1 MYEKFYRSG
10 QNLIRS
16 IFYTNKD
23 FKKNIATLI
32 QKGNFTNI
40 YDIGGSDG
48 VLLNYLNLKN
58 KKYFCYDIDK
68 YNLLK
73 SKRKFNNIKNIK
85 FINKSLEKVKI
96 KNNCKSLILLIGVLH
111 HVDDNLIKKF
121 LAQNSTKLNIIALD
135 GFYHKKQNLISKLL
149 LKLDKGNYVR
159 DFKHYKKILNGF
171 RFKKRINYY
180 LRFYSHLI
188 SYKNIDKELIKIL

>member
-10 QNLIRS
+10 QNLIRL
-16 IFYTNKD
+16 IFYTNKN

-32 QKGNFTNI
+32 QKGNFTHI

-48 VLLNYLNLKN
+48 DLLNYLNLNN

-73 SKRKFNNIKNIK
+73 SKKKFNDKKNIK
-85 FINKSLEKVKI
+85 FLNKSLEKVKI
-96 KNNCKSLILLIGVLH
+96 KNNSKSLILLIVVLH
-111 HVDDNLIKKF
+111 HVDDNLIKQF
-121 LAQNSTKLNIIALD
+121 LARNSTKLNIIALD

>member
-16 IFYTNKD
+16 IFYTNKN

-32 QKGNFTNI
+32 QKGNFTHI

-48 VLLNYLNLKN
+48 VLLNYLNLNN

-73 SKRKFNNIKNIK
+73 SKKKFNDKKNIK
-85 FINKSLEKVKI
+85 FLNKSLEKVKI
-96 KNNCKSLILLIGVLH
+96 KNNSKSLILLIGVLH

>member
-1 MYEKFYRSG
+1 M
-10 QNLIRS
+10 
-16 IFYTNKD
+16 
-23 FKKNIATLI
+23 
-32 QKGNFTNI
+32 
-40 YDIGGSDG
+40 
-48 VLLNYLNLKN
+48 
-58 KKYFCYDIDK
+58 
-68 YNLLK
+68 
-73 SKRKFNNIKNIK
+73 
-85 FINKSLEKVKI
+85 
-96 KNNCKSLILLIGVLH
+96 LIGFLH